1 MAVNGSW
8 LAGGG
13 NGGEVD
19 VTEIIGDVTVAKA
32 LAELVQLGPLVSI
45 GTTRDGGALGVTVT
59 VDGEWR
65 RDYFRSRDEL
75 LVWLAEAIP
84 GVEALSGG
92 TRPSAAPRKR
102 QRRA

>member
-1 MAVNGSW
+1 MAGSSW
-8 LAGGG
+8 LAGNG

-19 VTEIIGDVTVAKA
+19 VVEMIGDTVMGKA
-32 LAELVQLGPLVSI
+32 LGELIQTGALVSI

-75 LVWLAEAIP
+75 LAWFGEAIP
-84 GVEALSGG
+84 GVQELTSAS
-92 TRPSAAPRKR
+92 RPSAAPRSRKR
-102 QRRA
+102 RS